1 MTRRTSEAGSQGPG
15 DGDDKGEE
23 GVLAVAMTVGDGPD
37 EALDVVA
44 GLGVGCVTHEPATAP
59 TRSAARIEILA
70 RGGEPTVSAGLMHGS
85 GYPAPDDP
93 SLARSS
99 GPRVT
104 GPSGRRSRGGRTPA
118 AFVRTMCA
126 RGGAIPHPEPEAPM
140 SATLIPELHEAQEAV
155 AGLSLR
161 TRQFIGGRFRDA
173 LSGRRY
179 VTENPA
185 TGQPIAEIA
194 EGGSADV
201 DAAVAAAR
209 SAAESGVWSRM
220 NPGDRKAI
228 LIRWA
233 NLIEAHSPELGLIE
247 TIDAGKPISDTIGLD
262 MPESAACIRWHAEAA
277 DKLYGQVAPSP
288 DGTVATITR
297 EPVGVVGAVIP
308 WNYPAQMAAWKLGPA
323 LATGNSVVIKPA
335 STTSLSLLRIAELG
349 AEAGIPDGVLN
360 VVTGPGDTVGEAI
373 GRHPD
378 IDCVAFTGSTEV
390 GRRFLRYSAETNL
403 KRVLLELGGKSPQIV
418 FGDAADLTS
427 VAANVATAIF
437 WNMGENC
444 SAGSRLIVHR
454 SIKADLLE
462 AVAAELANWPVG
474 DPLDPA
480 TKIGALIS
488 RGHLERVLDY
498 IRIGRSEG
506 ARVVAG
512 GSRILEETGGY
523 FVPPTI
529 FDDVRND
536 MRIAREEIFGP
547 VLSVIEFETEAEAVA
562 LANDTPYG
570 LAASLYTEN
579 LNVAHR
585 VARELKAGVV
595 GVNAYS
601 EGDMTTPFG
610 GYKLSG
616 FGGHDKSIHAHDQ
629 YTETKTIWIQLR
641 PAG

>member
-1 MTRRTSEAGSQGPG
+1 MT
-15 DGDDKGEE
+15 D
-23 GVLAVAMTVGDGPD
+23 
-37 EALDVVA
+37 
-44 GLGVGCVTHEPATAP
+44 
-59 TRSAARIEILA
+59 
-70 RGGEPTVSAGLMHGS
+70 
-85 GYPAPDDP
+85 
-93 SLARSS
+93 
-99 GPRVT
+99 
-104 GPSGRRSRGGRTPA
+104 
-118 AFVRTMCA
+118 
-126 RGGAIPHPEPEAPM
+126 
-140 SATLIPELHEAQEAV
+140 TLIPDREQATSEIADLR
-155 AGLSLR
+155 LR
-161 TRQFIGGRFRDA
+161 TDLFIDGDFRPARD
-173 LSGRRY
+173 GRRF

-185 TGQPIAEIA
+185 TGQPITEVA
-194 EGGSADV
+194 EGGPADV

-209 SAAESGVWSRM
+209 TAFDRGVWSRM
-220 NPGDRKAI
+220 DPGARKRVLLAWADRI
-228 LIRWA
+228 DA
-233 NLIEAHSPELGLIE
+233 NARELGLIE
-247 TIDAGKPISDTIGLD
+247 TIDAGKPITDTVGLD
-262 MPESAACIRWHAEAA
+262 MPETAACIRWHAEAT

-288 DGTVATITR
+288 EGTVATITR

-378 IDCVAFTGSTEV
+378 IDCIAFTGSTEV
-390 GRRFLRYSAETNL
+390 GRRFLAYAADSNL
-403 KRVLLELGGKSPQIV
+403 KRVLLELGGKSPQLV
-418 FGDAADLTS
+418 FADAADMAN
-427 VAANVATAIF
+427 VAANVAVAIF

-454 SIKADLLE
+454 SRKDELIE
-462 AVAAELANWPVG
+462 AVRVELDNWPVG

-488 RGHLERVLDY
+488 RGHMEKVLGY
-498 IRIGRSEG
+498 IDVGRGEG
-506 ARVVAG
+506 ARIVAG
-512 GSRILEETGGY
+512 GERILEETGGW

-529 FDDVRND
+529 FDGVRND

-547 VLSVIEFETEAEAVA
+547 VLSVIEFDTEAEAVA
-562 LANDTPYG
+562 IANDTPYG
-570 LAASLYTEN
+570 LAASLYTDD

-595 GVNAYS
+595 GINAYS

-616 FGGHDKSIHAHDQ
+616 FGGHDKSVLAHDQ
-629 YTETKTIWIQLR
+629 YTETKTIWIALKPAPQR
-641 PAG
+641 PAPCRADQAGVQANGPGIGTAAPPARRPATPPRPCVGERVRPRRGP